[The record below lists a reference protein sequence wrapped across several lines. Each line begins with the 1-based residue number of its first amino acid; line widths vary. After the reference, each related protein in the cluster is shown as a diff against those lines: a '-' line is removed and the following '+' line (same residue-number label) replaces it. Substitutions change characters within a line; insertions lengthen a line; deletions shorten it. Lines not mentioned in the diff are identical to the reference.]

1 MQTEKLHVTGMT
13 CDICS
18 SAVTKALKLVNGVE
32 DVIVSLSNKEANVRY
47 DERLTTLE
55 EIISSLKVAGYG
67 GDIYSH

>member
-13 CDICS
+13 CDISS

-32 DVIVSLSNKEANVRY
+32 DVIVSLSNKIANVRY

-55 EIISSLKVAGYG
+55 EIISSLKEAGYG
-67 GDIYSH
+67 ADIYS